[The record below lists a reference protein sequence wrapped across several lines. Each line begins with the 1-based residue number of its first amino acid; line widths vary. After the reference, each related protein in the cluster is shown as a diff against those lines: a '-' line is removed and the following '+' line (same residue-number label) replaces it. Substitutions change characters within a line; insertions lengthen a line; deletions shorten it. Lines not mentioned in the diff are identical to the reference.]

1 MFRELRRKRQEL
13 PREECLEILCRG
25 SDGVLAVLGEG
36 GYPYAVPLN
45 YVYSGGKIFFHS
57 ASQGHKLDALRLCD
71 KVSFCVVGQDR
82 VVSEQYTT
90 YFKSVIAFGRARVL
104 TDAEETRRAIEALA
118 LKYVPEDS
126 EERRAAAIANDWDA
140 LCMIELRIEHL
151 SGKECIE
158 LTKQREK

>member
-1 MFRELRRKRQEL
+1 M
-13 PREECLEILCRG
+13 
-25 SDGVLAVLGEG
+25 
-36 GYPYAVPLN
+36 
-45 YVYSGGKIFFHS
+45 
-57 ASQGHKLDALRLCD
+57 
-71 KVSFCVVGQDR
+71 SFCVVGQDL
-82 VVSEQYTT
+82 VVPEQYTT

-140 LCMIELRIEHL
+140 LCMIELSIEHL